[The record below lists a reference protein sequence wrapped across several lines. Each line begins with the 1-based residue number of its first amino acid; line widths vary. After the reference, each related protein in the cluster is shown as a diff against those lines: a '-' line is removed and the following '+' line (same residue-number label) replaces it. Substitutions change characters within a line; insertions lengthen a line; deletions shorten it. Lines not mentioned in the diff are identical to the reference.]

1 MCSILV
7 VSHQQQK
14 FFSINF
20 FPNYGIDSSMW
31 PYISAI
37 YLCGEHT
44 NVVKGYFNIIIY
56 GIWCH
61 IRPCI
66 GCPC

>member
-1 MCSILV
+1 MIYVTILLQFGQYQYLGV
-7 VSHQQQK
+7 
-14 FFSINF
+14 
-20 FPNYGIDSSMW
+20 IDFGMW
-31 PYISAI
+31 PYIPAI
-37 YLCGEHT
+37 YLCGEHP
-44 NVVKGYFNIIIY
+44 NVVKGYFTIIIY